1 MSIEEQFDAAV
12 KVIQSLPKDGFFQ
25 PSNEMRLRFY
35 AFFKQAT
42 EGPNTTK
49 KPAFYDIINRY
60 KWDAWTKCG
69 QMSRTEAMLLYVDEL
84 KKVIETISMTHE
96 VSEFLDLLGPFYEF
110 LPDDMT
116 NGKTNNGSTS
126 ADTTTTTA
134 TTTTNTMT
142 KKVNGENIGQNQ
154 IATTTIINNNHNH
167 HVEQEN
173 FTITYD
179 SDGDE
184 FTDTIDSSFSP
195 QHQQVPKIFCN
206 TFNDDDH
213 DDDSIINA
221 HHHSNN
227 NMNNQN
233 MSSLVGEKNSSIIN
247 NRSESKTINQSSSS
261 VAAAAAAPPNVLLD
275 FNEQLAVAIFQL
287 QNSLDRIT
295 NRVHKLEQQQQQQQ
309 QQVTIRQQ
317 QQQSSISGIND
328 NNQNN
333 NGWPFRELR
342 PQTTL
347 FILTWPMAV
356 FFLLN
361 YLQRIRKK

>member
-1 MSIEEQFDAAV
+1 MCTNHHHHHGKKKYRSLCTFEIRTCPNIQIVHFVCLFVCLLIIMKNQKKSANNFFFLFHFSLSFFLYISFHIVSYCLLVQLYMFD
-12 KVIQSLPKDGFFQ
+12 S
-25 PSNEMRLRFY
+25 
-35 AFFKQAT
+35 
-42 EGPNTTK
+42 
-49 KPAFYDIINRY
+49 
-60 KWDAWTKCG
+60 KC
-69 QMSRTEAMLLYVDEL
+69 MVA
-84 KKVIETISMTHE
+84 
-96 VSEFLDLLGPFYEF
+96 
-110 LPDDMT
+110 
-116 NGKTNNGSTS
+116 
-126 ADTTTTTA
+126 
-134 TTTTNTMT
+134 
-142 KKVNGENIGQNQ
+142 
-154 IATTTIINNNHNH
+154 TIINNNHNHH

-227 NMNNQN
+227 NVNNQN

-261 VAAAAAAPPNVLLD
+261 VAAAAAAPPPNVLLD

-309 QQVTIRQQ
+309 QQVTIRQ